1 MLPVPPG
8 GNPLTGASFF
18 VRRAGTRRG
27 GGHDRAIPWD
37 RQQRPSRALPAV
49 GRRQRSWTTFKQFV
63 ENKLSQSQGNPAL
76 VRDVRMLEKIADQ
89 PEAQRVSVYSEGGGP
104 GAISDLRASCSATT
118 SWRS

>member
-1 MLPVPPG
+1 MFDGPAH
-8 GNPLTGASFF
+8 GAA
-18 VRRAGTRRG
+18 AGTIARFLG
-27 GGHDRAIPWD
+27 IDSNVPVGHYL
-37 RQQRPSRALPAV
+37 PSV
-49 GRRQRSWTTFKQFV
+49 DDSESWTTFKQFV